1 MCVVSVMNFGSHLK
15 MNVMYK
21 KEILQMFENFFKESN
36 QTPEDIKINLKDLR
50 NMNVDKLTKIYNSFF

>member
-50 NMNVDKLTKIYNSFF
+50 NMNKDKLTKMYNLFF